1 MTGSYNNRPHGA
13 MPGWLVKWLINALA
27 LLIVSYVPYGRG
39 QLIQIDGA
47 GAALIAAMVLGI
59 VNTFIRPIF
68 MLFSLPMQFAT
79 FGLFTLV
86 INALMLMLGDWLM
99 GSSFDLPGGLFA
111 AIVASVLLSLTGAA
125 LNAIIRGDR

>member
-1 MTGSYNNRPHGA
+1 MTDSYDNRRRGT

-47 GAALIAAMVLGI
+47 GAALVAAMVLGI
-59 VNTFIRPIF
+59 VNTFIRPVFIF
-68 MLFSLPMQFAT
+68 LSLPMQFAT

-111 AIVASVLLSLTGAA
+111 AIVASVLLGLTGAA
-125 LNAIIRGDR
+125 LNAIIRGDK

>member
-1 MTGSYNNRPHGA
+1 MTGSYDKRPRGA

-47 GAALIAAMVLGI
+47 GTALIAAMVLGI

-99 GSSFDLPGGLFA
+99 GRSFVLPGGLFA
-111 AIVASVLLSLTGAA
+111 AIIASILLSLTGAA
-125 LNAIIRGDR
+125 LNAIIRGDK

>member
-1 MTGSYNNRPHGA
+1 MAGNYNDRPHGT

-27 LLIVSYVPYGRG
+27 LLIVSYVPYGRS
-39 QLIQIDGA
+39 QLIHIDGA
-47 GAALIAAMVLGI
+47 GAALVAAMVLGI

-68 MLFSLPMQFAT
+68 IFLSLPMQFAT

-99 GSSFDLPGGLFA
+99 GSSFNLHGGLFA
-111 AIVASVLLSLTGAA
+111 AIIASVLLSLTGAA
-125 LNAIIRGDR
+125 LNWIIRGDR

>member
-1 MTGSYNNRPHGA
+1 MTGSYSNRPHGA

-68 MLFSLPMQFAT
+68 MVFSLPMQFVT

-99 GSSFDLPGGLFA
+99 GSSLDLPGGLFA
-111 AIVASVLLSLTGAA
+111 AIIASILLSLTGAA
-125 LNAIIRGDR
+125 LNAIIRGDK

>member
-1 MTGSYNNRPHGA
+1 MAGNYNDRPHGT

-27 LLIVSYVPYGRG
+27 LLIVSYVPYGRS
-39 QLIQIDGA
+39 QLIHIDGA
-47 GAALIAAMVLGI
+47 GAALVAAMVLGI

-99 GSSFDLPGGLFA
+99 GRSFDLPGGLFA
-111 AIVASVLLSLTGAA
+111 AIIASILLGLTGAA
-125 LNAIIRGDR
+125 LNAIIRGDK

>member
-1 MTGSYNNRPHGA
+1 

-47 GAALIAAMVLGI
+47 GTALIAAMVLGI

-99 GSSFDLPGGLFA
+99 GRSFDLPGGLFA
-111 AIVASVLLSLTGAA
+111 AIIASILLGLTGAA
-125 LNAIIRGDR
+125 LNAIIRGDK

>member
-1 MTGSYNNRPHGA
+1 MIGSYDNRPHGA

-47 GAALIAAMVLGI
+47 GTALIAAMVLGI

-99 GSSFDLPGGLFA
+99 GRSFDLPGGLFA
-111 AIVASVLLSLTGAA
+111 AIIASILLGLTGAA
-125 LNAIIRGDR
+125 LNAIIRGDK